1 MTGSNPP
8 TVTAVPETPETP
20 ETPEATTTDPRRRA
34 VSRLATLF
42 DRPWPAI
49 TAAFVVS
56 LGIGLLL
63 VVLTGGGVAET
74 VDVAARATVG
84 SQQGLIDTLV
94 YTTPRL
100 LVAIG
105 VIVALR
111 AGQFNLGAEGQLQLG
126 AIGAALGGAF
136 LAPSLPGPLALPV
149 AVAMA
154 MVCGA
159 LWAGIA
165 ALMKVLR
172 GCDELI
178 STLLLNFVA
187 VYLVQL
193 LVQGAM
199 KDPDSTF
206 NQSRRVIAD
215 AELPRFGFTR
225 LHYGFTIA
233 LVCVLLVWLLLERTS
248 LGLRFRSIG
257 HNAVASRYQQL
268 DVGVLTVLAM
278 LISGAICAV
287 AGAGETL
294 GVQFRLIQ
302 GFSSGFGFEG
312 LAIAFLAALRPGR
325 ALVIALVFGGIFSA
339 ATRLQQEVGV
349 TASLAYVVEGLP
361 IVLLACAAGL
371 QALRVKRRGLA

>member
-1 MTGSNPP
+1 MIGLDP
-8 TVTAVPETPETP
+8 A
-20 ETPEATTTDPRRRA
+20 ATTVPGGSAEGEAEPPRTPIERIT
-34 VSRLATLF
+34 RLL
-42 DRPWPAI
+42 DRPWPSI
-49 TAAFVVS
+49 TAAFLTS

-63 VVLTGGGVAET
+63 VVSTGGGFEET
-74 VDVAARATVG
+74 VNVAFRATLG
-84 SQQGLIDTLV
+84 SQQGIVDTLV

-100 LVAIG
+100 FVAVG

-111 AGQFNLGAEGQLQLG
+111 GGQFNLGAEGQLQLG

-136 LAPSLPGPLALPV
+136 LAPSLPGPLALPL
-149 AVAMA
+149 ALLMA

-159 LWAGIA
+159 AWAGIA
-165 ALMKVLR
+165 AVMKVWR

-206 NQSRRVIAD
+206 NQSQRIIPV

-225 LHYGFTIA
+225 LHYGFAIA
-233 LVCVLLVWLLLERTS
+233 LVCVIAVWVLLERTS
-248 LGLRFRSIG
+248 LGLRFRSVG
-257 HNAVASRYQQL
+257 YNPVASRYQQL
-268 DVGVLTVLAM
+268 KVGPLTIAAM
-278 LISGAICAV
+278 LISGAICGL

-325 ALVIALVFGGIFSA
+325 ALIIALIFGGIFSA
-339 ATRLQQEVGV
+339 ATRLQQEIGV

-371 QALRVKRRGLA
+371 QTLRAKRRGLD